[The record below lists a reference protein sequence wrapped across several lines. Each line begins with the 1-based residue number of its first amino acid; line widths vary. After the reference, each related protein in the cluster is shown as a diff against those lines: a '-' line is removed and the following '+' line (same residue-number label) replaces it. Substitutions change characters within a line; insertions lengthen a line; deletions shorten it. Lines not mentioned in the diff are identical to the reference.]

1 MSSNHPPRWLRE
13 EVGEAELHETR
24 LEGVPEIPRQR
35 RSLGDKEGETTARV
49 GSRPEGGDR
58 PPAGGPTL
66 TAHSNAPRSVLRP
79 PASPT
84 RVSPGPQQVDAPQR
98 GPSGAEPGA

>member
-1 MSSNHPPRWLRE
+1 
-13 EVGEAELHETR
+13 
-24 LEGVPEIPRQR
+24 
-35 RSLGDKEGETTARV
+35 
-49 GSRPEGGDR
+49 
-58 PPAGGPTL
+58 
-66 TAHSNAPRSVLRP
+66 LRP